1 MDSDHHLFVQSAWK
15 LQIFHTHAAQKVW
28 YFQEANGC
36 DARAPTN
43 SQSEYGKH
51 GTSWNWRVWLRQSAC
66 FIGVYAETWSVQGN
80 SEKQNS
86 WSIKSYLQLITHQHR
101 DELGHHLHA
110 CLHFTCATKG
120 PWDTDVTGVIWIQVF
135 PINDPLWDLCQPY
148 LSKIE
153 LSEKSQCALLRLI
166 NKLISK

>member
-15 LQIFHTHAAQKVW
+15 LQIFHTMQHKRS
-28 YFQEANGC
+28 
-36 DARAPTN
+36 DASRKQMDVMHVLQPT
-43 SQSEYGKH
+43 
-51 GTSWNWRVWLRQSAC
+51 AC

-86 WSIKSYLQLITHQHR
+86 WRIKSYHQLITHQHR
-101 DELGHHLHA
+101 DELRHHLHA
-110 CLHFTCATKG
+110 YLHFTCATKG